1 MRPILAE
8 NGGWAI
14 FNSTPNGK
22 NHFYDMWG
30 QAVEN
35 PNWFTQRLT
44 VEDTKVVPKSY
55 IEEERKMGMNEEMVA
70 QEYYVSFDVG
80 AQGAYY
86 AKQIEEAVE
95 EGRIAPLPFDR
106 NVPVDLFLDL

>member
-1 MRPILAE
+1 
-8 NGGWAI
+8 
-14 FNSTPNGK
+14 
-22 NHFYDMWG
+22 MWN

-55 IEEERKMGMNEEMVA
+55 IDEERKMGMNEDMVA

-80 AQGAYY
+80 AQ
-86 AKQIEEAVE
+86 
-95 EGRIAPLPFDR
+95 
-106 NVPVDLFLDL
+106 